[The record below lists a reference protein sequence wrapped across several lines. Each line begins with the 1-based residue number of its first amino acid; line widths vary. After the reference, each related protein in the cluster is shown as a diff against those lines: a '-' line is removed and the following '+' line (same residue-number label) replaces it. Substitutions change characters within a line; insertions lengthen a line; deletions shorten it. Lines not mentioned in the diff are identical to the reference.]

1 MPVYSVAPRTGRIRA
16 TIERSP
22 RVTIVTDAERAETVP
37 EPVRLAADMISTED
51 VSTLRGGV
59 PEGEA
64 DGFLTW
70 FEGEELL
77 QGTSA
82 DLRGLFLC
90 GRSSDVFVPV
100 HFACLAEADFVS
112 LEPRISFPNTTKHM
126 VNSACRIRSS
136 FRQTSLA
143 QSAWSKSTN
152 AWPKLHMALLREI
165 VPGGGIEALKQLWQR
180 EKLPPFLASLVL
192 RNLILALLRSKQGEK
207 ARELLT
213 LGAEA
218 YPGYAD
224 LHFLSAVLWL
234 YKQKITKAFAELE
247 FAIKTGDTT
256 YVGSGGEE
264 SYRSSWLLGTIYEDM
279 GEERNATSGY
289 LAGLMRRPA
298 FGPSVAAILHQR
310 FSRFR
315 AEQLSLP
322 LCELARREPAYL
334 VPVFD
339 FCLRHRAFDAAR
351 RLLRTLPL
359 PAEIHETLSARL
371 AEVDQTARVAASEGH
386 PAASATASHAAE
398 KHGVILEGPFLSI
411 SGHARINRELGC
423 ALLDAKCCDAA
434 LEPSE
439 PGTRGGRL
447 LPDRERI
454 VEGLRRVLSRV
465 DLTIRHF
472 WPPDFRRV
480 PVGALAC
487 IVPWEHCAVPRAWVR
502 EIERS
507 VDELWAPSEFVAQAF
522 VKGGVSA
529 DRVQVLPY
537 GFHPAIFNRE
547 VKPWRPP
554 GCRGCVFLYVGGT
567 IRRKG
572 TDLLLQAY
580 GDAFSPN
587 DDVTL
592 VIKDTGSSAFYQHS
606 NLLPQIR
613 SMMRRTNTPHMVLLT
628 QEIDDAKLASLYRGC
643 DAFVFPSR
651 GEGFGMPLVEA
662 MACGKPVVTTDAGP
676 APEFCSRE
684 ASYLIRATET
694 LVPDIPPPFGEFSG
708 AWTWFEPD
716 LAELASAMRS
726 VYENRAEATE
736 RGATA
741 AGQIAQ
747 THAWA
752 NLLPKYVERIAQLT
766 AGRPQLSVAGS

>member
-322 LCELARREPAYL
+322 LCELARRS
-334 VPVFD
+334 
-339 FCLRHRAFDAAR
+339 R
-351 RLLRTLPL
+351 RIWSRC
-359 PAEIHETLSARL
+359 
-371 AEVDQTARVAASEGH
+371 
-386 PAASATASHAAE
+386 
-398 KHGVILEGPFLSI
+398 SI
-411 SGHARINRELGC
+411 SAYGIGRSMR
-423 ALLDAKCCDAA
+423 
-434 LEPSE
+434 
-439 PGTRGGRL
+439 RGG
-447 LPDRERI
+447 
-454 VEGLRRVLSRV
+454 
-465 DLTIRHF
+465 
-472 WPPDFRRV
+472 
-480 PVGALAC
+480 C
-487 IVPWEHCAVPRAWVR
+487 
-502 EIERS
+502 
-507 VDELWAPSEFVAQAF
+507 
-522 VKGGVSA
+522 
-529 DRVQVLPY
+529 
-537 GFHPAIFNRE
+537 
-547 VKPWRPP
+547 
-554 GCRGCVFLYVGGT
+554 
-567 IRRKG
+567 
-572 TDLLLQAY
+572 
-580 GDAFSPN
+580 
-587 DDVTL
+587 
-592 VIKDTGSSAFYQHS
+592 
-606 NLLPQIR
+606 
-613 SMMRRTNTPHMVLLT
+613 
-628 QEIDDAKLASLYRGC
+628 
-643 DAFVFPSR
+643 
-651 GEGFGMPLVEA
+651 
-662 MACGKPVVTTDAGP
+662 
-676 APEFCSRE
+676 
-684 ASYLIRATET
+684 
-694 LVPDIPPPFGEFSG
+694 
-708 AWTWFEPD
+708 
-716 LAELASAMRS
+716 
-726 VYENRAEATE
+726 
-736 RGATA
+736 
-741 AGQIAQ
+741 
-747 THAWA
+747 
-752 NLLPKYVERIAQLT
+752 
-766 AGRPQLSVAGS
+766 